1 MSKFIGLKRTASG
14 WSGDGTPCVMETSVI
29 VNLDSIEYLE
39 VETESIRL
47 KDGKEINLNTN
58 STKFLLEILMENEYK
73 LQGVEE

>member
-1 MSKFIGLKRTASG
+1 MSKFIGLKRTESG
-14 WSGDGTPCVMETSVI
+14 RRGDGTPCVMETSVI

-47 KDGKEINLNTN
+47 KDGEKINLNTN

-73 LQGVEE
+73 LQVEEE